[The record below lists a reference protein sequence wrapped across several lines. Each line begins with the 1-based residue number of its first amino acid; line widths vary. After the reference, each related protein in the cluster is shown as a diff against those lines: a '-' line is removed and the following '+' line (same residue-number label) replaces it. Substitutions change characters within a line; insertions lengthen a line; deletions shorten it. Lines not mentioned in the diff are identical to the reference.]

1 MIMPH
6 TAFPKSFINPKTTVN
21 VIFGMYNIWQKI
33 IFQQVSI
40 DLIWSIS
47 KLSILIL
54 IGMAYS
60 DVFI

>member
-21 VIFGMYNIWQKI
+21 VIFCMYNIWQKI
-33 IFQQVSI
+33 IFQQVSM

-47 KLSILIL
+47 KCVYFDTYRNGI
-54 IGMAYS
+54 
-60 DVFI
+60 